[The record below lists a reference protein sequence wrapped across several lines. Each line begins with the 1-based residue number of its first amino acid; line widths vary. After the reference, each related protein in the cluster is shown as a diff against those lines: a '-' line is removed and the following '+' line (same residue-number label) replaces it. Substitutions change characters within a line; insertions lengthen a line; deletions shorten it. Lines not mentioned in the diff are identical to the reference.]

1 MIVTKN
7 RSISNNE
14 SKKLENYKKVN
25 LRLLNSKLIEQ
36 YKDWDLDKCLSRK
49 EYEINKVINFINE

>member
-14 SKKLENYKKVN
+14 SKKLENYKKSKFKIV
-25 LRLLNSKLIEQ
+25 NSKLIEQ
-36 YKDWDLDKCLSRK
+36 YKDWDLD
-49 EYEINKVINFINE
+49 

>member
-14 SKKLENYKKVN
+14 SKKLEKYKKSKFKIV
-25 LRLLNSKLIEQ
+25 NSKLIEQ

>member
-14 SKKLENYKKVN
+14 SKKLENYKKSKFKIV
-25 LRLLNSKLIEQ
+25 NSKLIEQ